1 MRQLELV
8 IMKAFGFA
16 VICRR
21 TWQSFFSLT
30 PGRHAIANVIYGGY
44 STLSNTERRQET
56 NQEKRGRVFICV
68 SGLFQ
73 VKSQY
78 FQLNR

>member
-1 MRQLELV
+1 MRQLELR

-16 VICRR
+16 VICTR

-30 PGRHAIANVIYGGY
+30 PGHHAVANVIYGSY
-44 STLSNTERRQET
+44 STLSNTDPRHET
-56 NQEKRGRVFICV
+56 NQEKIRRIFKSV
-68 SGLFQ
+68 SGPFR

-78 FQLNR
+78 LQINH

>member
-1 MRQLELV
+1 MRQLELI

-16 VICRR
+16 VICTR

-30 PGRHAIANVIYGGY
+30 PGRHAIANVIQNSY
-44 STLSNTERRQET
+44 STLSNTEPRQEI
-56 NQEKRGRVFICV
+56 NQKKIGRVFIRA

-78 FQLNR
+78 FQINR